1 MIPSYCFNS
10 VIYSVAQYVGMA
22 KEITATVPAAKLLFE
37 KASDILGYNLLA
49 KVRRIVLLITIELYE
64 VLQYFR
70 LFSVWMAQN
79 RN

>member
-37 KASDILGYNLLA
+37 KASDILGYNLLT
-49 KVRRIVLLITIELYE
+49 KVRLIVLLDRVTDNMKAYNILVYL
-64 VLQYFR
+64 VCG
-70 LFSVWMAQN
+70 WP
-79 RN
+79 